1 MSEPNVF
8 GQPDEEQVER
18 VRNLKDK
25 SWKNNNDPL
34 ERAHGENPY
43 KAMTGVD
50 FSEEKLVD
58 KSLLPK
64 GFDPIF
70 PKNVNVE
77 KVDEGQYVASYATK
91 NDRHAEQIERQW
103 RLVDDG
109 NPLSPGEKLE
119 YKFNEGKNIE
129 ELKRYIDGTYHSHYS
144 KNKFQSTEFI
154 VDCGHGDGFC
164 LGNIIKY
171 AQRYGK
177 KNGKDRKDL
186 LKIMHY
192 AIIALSILDNED
204 K

>member
-1 MSEPNVF
+1 MSESNVF
-8 GQPDEEQVER
+8 GQPD
-18 VRNLKDK
+18 RN
-25 SWKNNNDPL
+25 WKKTKDPL
-34 ERAHGENPY
+34 ERSHGENPYTYKENPY

-58 KSLLPK
+58 NDSLSE
-64 GFDPIF
+64 DYDQMF
-70 PKNVNVE
+70 PKNVVT
-77 KVDEGQYVASYATK
+77 SYATK
-91 NDRHAEQIERQW
+91 NDAHAEQTERRW
-103 RLVDDG
+103 RLVNDGDPLDDVD
-109 NPLSPGEKLE
+109 
-119 YKFNEGKNIE
+119 YKFNEDKNIK
-129 ELKRYIDGTYHSHYS
+129 ELKRYIDGTYQSHYS